1 MSSAE
6 KVFRQKLIEEL
17 DNLCDKLDRKYDINC
32 GGCCYIAYLISLV
45 LSTFNIKY
53 KLTIYDHEVN
63 FHKKLEIRNNIRNN
77 RGFPCRLDT
86 ANHYAISIS
95 GKTINKSSFSPW
107 PGKHL
112 SISYI
117 KPEEIKEMYT
127 KSISYI
133 KPEEIKEMYT
143 KGDWNDYYNR
153 SHNGHISKLFY
164 KIIKKYEKESKK
176 RVDSNS

>member
-1 MSSAE
+1 MSSTE

-127 KSISYI
+127 K
-133 KPEEIKEMYT
+133 
-143 KGDWNDYYNR
+143 GDWNDYYNR

>member
-17 DNLCDKLDRKYDINC
+17 NNLCDKLDKKYDINC

-95 GKTINKSSFSPW
+95 GRTINKSTFSPR

-112 SISYI
+112 N
-117 KPEEIKEMYT
+117 
-127 KSISYI
+127 ISYI